1 MDVLGFYLLNIRK
14 RKKRMDK
21 ILLSLKKNK
30 IGIII
35 IIFSAICTA
44 FGQYCWKVWET
55 KGLLTLFIGFI
66 LYGIGAVSMIIAFKF
81 GSLSVLH
88 PMMSIGYVFALI
100 IGYFWLGEAITITKI
115 IGITSIL
122 IGVALMGIGDE

>member
-1 MDVLGFYLLNIRK
+1 
-14 RKKRMDK
+14 MDK

-122 IGVALMGIGDE
+122 IGVALMGMGDE

>member
-122 IGVALMGIGDE
+122 IGVALMGMGDE

>member
-1 MDVLGFYLLNIRK
+1 MNIVKKIKK
-14 RKKRMDK
+14 RMKRMDK

-30 IGIII
+30 IGIMI

-55 KGLLTLFIGFI
+55 KGLLTLFIGFV

-100 IGYFWLGEAITITKI
+100 IGYFWLGEALTITKI

-122 IGVALMGIGDE
+122 IGVALMGMGDE